1 MNIIY
6 EVLNSKLWHYTNCI
20 YYTEA
25 TLQYIAWD
33 AALGNICTVVH
44 LSDGH

>member
-1 MNIIY
+1 VSANKEICRNMNIIY

-25 TLQYIAWD
+25 TLQYIA
-33 AALGNICTVVH
+33 
-44 LSDGH
+44 